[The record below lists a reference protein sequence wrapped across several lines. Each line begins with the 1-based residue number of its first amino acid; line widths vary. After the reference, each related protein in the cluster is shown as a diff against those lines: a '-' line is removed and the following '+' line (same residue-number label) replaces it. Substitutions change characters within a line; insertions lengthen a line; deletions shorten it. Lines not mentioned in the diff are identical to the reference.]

1 MVNLFTF
8 NPMKYQLLIV
18 GCLFSFCAVAQPLT
32 RIAFGSCSI
41 QDSTSQMWG
50 EVTTQKPQLWI
61 WLGDMIYADTH
72 DMRVMGAKYD
82 KQKSD
87 PGYQLLLQSCSIIGT
102 WDDHDYGQNDG
113 GKYYSRKN
121 ESKEEMMRFLNVP
134 ADDPVRKHAG
144 VYSTH
149 TYGNGNQKVKVILLD
164 TRAFRD
170 TIQASS
176 TKGKKYDPNP
186 TGDLLGEE
194 QWFWFEQQIKNS
206 DAAIHIIGS
215 SIQFISNDHGYEKWG
230 NFPKSRQRM
239 LDLLVKY
246 KIKQPLIISGDRHI
260 AEISKMQVP
269 GLPYPLY
276 DFTSSGLT
284 HTWSF
289 KDAFEKNQYR
299 IGKMVVQKNFGLIL
313 IDWSGGTPKITLEI
327 RGKNPD
333 PWDKPVMIN

>member
-1 MVNLFTF
+1 
-8 NPMKYQLLIV
+8 MKYPLIIV
-18 GCLFSFCAVAQPLT
+18 GCLFSSCVAAQPLT

-50 EVTTQKPQLWI
+50 EITTQRPQLWI

-72 DMRVMGAKYD
+72 DMRVMRTKYD

-87 PGYQLLLQSCSIIGT
+87 PGYQLLIQSCPIIGT

-113 GKYYSRKN
+113 GKYYSKKN
-121 ESKEEMMRFLNVP
+121 ESKEEMMRFLNVS
-134 ADDPVRKHAG
+134 ADDPVRKHPG
-144 VYSTH
+144 VYSSH
-149 TYGNGNQKVKVILLD
+149 TYGTGNQKVKVILLD

-170 TIQASS
+170 TTQASS
-176 TKGKKYDPNP
+176 TKGKKYDSNP

-194 QWFWFEQQIKNS
+194 QWSWFEQQIKNS
-206 DAAIHIIGS
+206 DAALHIIGS

-260 AEISKMQVP
+260 AEISKMEVP

-289 KDAFEKNQYR
+289 KDALEKNQYR
-299 IGKMVVQKNFGLIL
+299 IGKMVVQKNFGMIL
-313 IDWSGGTPKITLEI
+313 IDWSGGAPKITFEI
-327 RGKNPD
+327 RGKNPG